1 VAGDF
6 DGDGHADVF
15 WYRPGPSADVMWW
28 GTGSTATLGSVHD
41 EYVVNGSYL
50 PRTGDFNGDHHT
62 DIAWPVKNGS
72 SYHFDVWFGRNDRT
86 FRSEMGSVPNA
97 GTSRYFTGDFN
108 GDGYDDVFTYVAGQG
123 NVVYFGAPFSGNA
136 FLTKQTV
143 RLVNGVYEPTAADFN
158 GDGLTDVY
166 WASHSASQDY
176 VWVNHAGMKF
186 TSWRSGAKA
195 PLLSFAGE
203 FNGDANADYFEY
215 APGPAAENI
224 INGQASSNYPLG
236 GGEPVVVP
244 NVVGT
249 YTPVV
254 ADFDGNGNDDIIWYT
269 GNGASSPFWV
279 HR

>member
-1 VAGDF
+1 MRLRTTGLVLAASLVAIALAVPLHDASASLGKQLATPINPSDFKTGHTSGGAGAVPVAGDF

-123 NVVYFGAPFSGNA
+123 NVVYFGA
-136 FLTKQTV
+136 
-143 RLVNGVYEPTAADFN
+143 
-158 GDGLTDVY
+158 
-166 WASHSASQDY
+166 
-176 VWVNHAGMKF
+176 
-186 TSWRSGAKA
+186 
-195 PLLSFAGE
+195 
-203 FNGDANADYFEY
+203 
-215 APGPAAENI
+215 
-224 INGQASSNYPLG
+224 
-236 GGEPVVVP
+236 
-244 NVVGT
+244 
-249 YTPVV
+249 
-254 ADFDGNGNDDIIWYT
+254 
-269 GNGASSPFWV
+269 
-279 HR
+279 